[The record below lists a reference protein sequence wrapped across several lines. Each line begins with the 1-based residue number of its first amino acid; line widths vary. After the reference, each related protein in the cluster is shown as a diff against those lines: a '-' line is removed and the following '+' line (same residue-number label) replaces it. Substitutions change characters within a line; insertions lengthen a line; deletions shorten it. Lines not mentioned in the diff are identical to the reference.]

1 MNETGTQAK
10 GPEASAPKV
19 RFARDGDLE
28 RVNELRRMVNDLHVE
43 GKPDVFK
50 PGFCDELRDYIH
62 VIRADPNKE
71 IVVAELE
78 GRVCGFAVLN
88 HIVRPENPF
97 MYERDFLDIDEF
109 AVDEACRRRGV
120 ASAMVAFIRAWA
132 KEKGYKRL
140 ELNMWE
146 FNRGALA
153 FYEAAGFST
162 YRRYMEIFL

>member
-10 GPEASAPKV
+10 DPEASAPEV
-19 RFARDGDLE
+19 RFAREGDLE

>member
-19 RFARDGDLE
+19 RFARDGDLG

-50 PGFCDELRDYIH
+50 PGFSDELRDYIH

-146 FNRGALA
+146 FNSGALA

>member
-10 GPEASAPKV
+10 GPEASAPEV
-19 RFARDGDLE
+19 RFAQDGDLE

-120 ASAMVAFIRAWA
+120 ASAMIAFIRAWA

-146 FNRGALA
+146 FNSGALA